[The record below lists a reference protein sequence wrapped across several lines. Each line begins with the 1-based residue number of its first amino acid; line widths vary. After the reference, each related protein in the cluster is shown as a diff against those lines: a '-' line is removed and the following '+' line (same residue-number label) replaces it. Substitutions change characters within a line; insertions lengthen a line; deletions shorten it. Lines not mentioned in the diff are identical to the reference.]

1 MKSHLYQTNVFLVAC
16 LFASL
21 LNVIAN
27 DEEQPYFYILDN
39 STNKEYKLNLTAPD
53 SAFATTLKINKKIE
67 LQFTWKQSM
76 YSTTN
81 GNLFDYYQEA
91 STNLFNFDCD
101 QPTQSHE
108 NYDIIAQKDGDSV
121 KLFLIYQFKHN
132 NWNYLDGYKLGKM
145 SGVKEGSTNGQTNA
159 FILGYEGPEYIPP
172 SPDKSPEQNASPSPE
187 QNPKSSSDPCE
198 NIKQFLI
205 PVSILTLIII
215 ISHFIFCSD

>member
-1 MKSHLYQTNVFLVAC
+1 MKSHLYQTNVFLLAC

-81 GNLFDYYQEA
+81 GNLFDYY
-91 STNLFNFDCD
+91 
-101 QPTQSHE
+101 
-108 NYDIIAQKDGDSV
+108 
-121 KLFLIYQFKHN
+121 
-132 NWNYLDGYKLGKM
+132 
-145 SGVKEGSTNGQTNA
+145 
-159 FILGYEGPEYIPP
+159 
-172 SPDKSPEQNASPSPE
+172 
-187 QNPKSSSDPCE
+187 
-198 NIKQFLI
+198 
-205 PVSILTLIII
+205 
-215 ISHFIFCSD
+215 